1 MQTQLRT
8 AVLAAVAAVSIA
20 STVFAAPAAKQ
31 YQSSL
36 TTPPGGAATI
46 KITKPSKVIIKVAT
60 GSVTFQLKVGGVT
73 DTLNQP
79 VTLAGNAFQVDFIHP
94 NGMFKTQQFSF
105 DVTDGKVNAKF
116 PLANSAF
123 PGGTVNPGD
132 TIDIRAVRLVQFGTG
147 LTFGVSGLT
156 AK

>member
-1 MQTQLRT
+1 MQNPIRT
-8 AVLAAVAAVSIA
+8 TILAAVAAVALA
-20 STVFAAPAAKQ
+20 STALAAPAAKQ

-36 TTPPGGAATI
+36 TTPPGGAANI

-60 GSVTFQLKVGGVT
+60 GSVTFQLKVGGIT
-73 DTLNQP
+73 DNADAP
-79 VTLAGNAFQVDFIHP
+79 VTLAGNAFQVDFIHS

-105 DVTDGKVNAKF
+105 DIVDGKVNAKF

-123 PGGTVNPGD
+123 EGGTVNPGQ

-156 AK
+156 IK